1 MGYLLTEIVVYL
13 VIAGLIGFVLG
24 WTVKTGILKKKT
36 NKDIEETVKLKESL
50 ADVTP
55 EPIIEEV
62 IVKSTKPTLFTEVPA
77 EGQDKLSLIKGIG
90 PVIEKKLNEL
100 GIYTFEQISLWTTEE
115 ELWITTQLAFP
126 KSISKEE
133 WVKQAKE
140 LLKAK

>member
-13 VIAGLIGFVLG
+13 VIAGLIGFAFG
-24 WTVKTGILKKKT
+24 WAVKAGILKKRT
-36 NKDIEETVKLKESL
+36 NKNIKETVKVKETF

-55 EPIIEEV
+55 ETIIEEV
-62 IVKSTKPTLFTEVPA
+62 IINSTKPTLFTEVPV
-77 EGQDKLSLIKGIG
+77 EGQDKLSSIKGIG
-90 PVIEKKLNEL
+90 PVIEKRLNQL
-100 GIYTFEQISLWTTEE
+100 GIYTFEQISLWTSEE

-140 LLKAK
+140 LLNK